1 MVFPNYLT
9 SLSSFMVFVLL
20 LITFISAAMLACSDY
35 TIESTTYLQLGSLAL
50 NVILYFAVILCQFF
64 TADGAAHAD
73 QLLLVTGVLA
83 LTCGVFFFITST
95 CAKSRVRSAIM
106 CREDPVL
113 KQKTAHYQD
122 SPETDCTSSSTSR
135 SSIHLQM
142 RRSPVRLN
150 DEMNI
155 NYVDSYLGASEEA
168 SSVPLVMLNQVQQAQ
183 GKRVKGQGKRQSID
197 SGDVQLFS
205 V

>member
-1 MVFPNYLT
+1 
-9 SLSSFMVFVLL
+9 MVFVLL

-35 TIESTTYLQLGSLAL
+35 TIESATYLHLGSLAL
-50 NVILYFAVILCQFF
+50 NVLLYFAVVLCQFF
-64 TADGAAHAD
+64 TADTTAHAD

-83 LTCGVFFFITST
+83 LSCAVFFFVTNT
-95 CAKSRVRSAIM
+95 CAKSRVRSALM

-113 KQKTAHYQD
+113 KRKTAHYQD
-122 SPETDCTSSSTSR
+122 SPDTECTESSTSR
-135 SSIHLQM
+135 SSIHLKM
-142 RRSPVRLN
+142 RRTPVRLN

-155 NYVDSYLGASEEA
+155 NYVDSYLGASGEA
-168 SSVPLVMLNQVQQAQ
+168 SIVPLVMLNQVQQAQ

-197 SGDVQLFS
+197 SGDVQLSS